1 MFSVYLQANLTNM
14 LLKMFRVGWFL
25 SFLVLFATLLYNYA
39 GWQEQLIV
47 QEESNEPVSMS
58 REALFYILVAVFA
71 IVNVLV
77 YLVGKVYAE
86 QHGLRAWFHGL
97 VITINIFF
105 IVAMNL
111 VGLYNSAEKFDYSRI
126 GFIIYGSIGLVV
138 CWAVAWPI
146 YLLFN
151 KFFLKQAV

>member
-14 LLKMFRVGWFL
+14 LLKIFRVGWFL

-39 GWQEQLIV
+39 GWQEQLVV

-71 IVNVLV
+71 VVNVLV

-86 QHGLRAWFHGL
+86 QYKLRAWFHGL
-97 VITINIFF
+97 IITINIFF

-126 GFIIYGSIGLVV
+126 GFIIYGSIALVV
-138 CWAVAWPI
+138 CWAVAWPV
-146 YLLFN
+146 YLVFN
-151 KFFLKQAV
+151 KFFFKQAV